1 MTIRDSAHVTDAK
14 PRHAAVQRQAPR
26 PRALEMPAAIFT
38 RRETPLRPRIG
49 PGSTRKTNA
58 RSRQLFPVTVP
69 QPRNISRP
77 NLLFP

>member
-1 MTIRDSAHVTDAK
+1 MTISDATHVTGAK

-26 PRALEMPAAIFT
+26 PLALEMPAAIFT

-49 PGSTRKTNA
+49 PSSARKTNA

>member
-1 MTIRDSAHVTDAK
+1 MTISDGPHVTDTK
-14 PRHAAVQRQAPR
+14 PQHAAVQWHAPR
-26 PRALEMPAAIFT
+26 QLAPAMPAAIFT

-49 PGSTRKTNA
+49 PGSASKTNA